1 MEHENTVNSSKTVFF
16 SDRCFIKIS
25 LEYQLVTINNRE
37 FPSLHFVGFLPRF
50 LNHLPASSPGRM
62 FAPED
67 FSTEVPIVSR
77 NLKTPNAIS
86 DILKLDGR
94 LGELHIGKVC
104 DEEFYSGNCERVSVF
119 VGRAWF
125 MCLHLNKYICRT
137 IVGIVQYL
145 CWRHKSFFVRP
156 YIINC

>member
-50 LNHLPASSPGRM
+50 LNQLPASSPGRM

-67 FSTEVPIVSR
+67 FSTEVPMVSC
-77 NLKTPNAIS
+77 NLDTPNVMSGIHE
-86 DILKLDGR
+86 LDGM
-94 LGELHIGKVC
+94 L
-104 DEEFYSGNCERVSVF
+104 DEPRFEKACNEDINSGNGERVSVF
-119 VGRAWF
+119 IGRA
-125 MCLHLNKYICRT
+125 CIKYPHLNEYIYRT
-137 IVGIVQYL
+137 FVGLIEYL
-145 CWRHKSFFVRP
+145 RWRHKSFFVP
-156 YIINC
+156 ST